1 MEEYLFS
8 YGTVIAEDRLFQLS
22 LRNRMMQGRLS
33 EDLGEKTL
41 DIDRFMREL
50 NFKDWGQR
58 IADRLQR

>member
-1 MEEYLFS
+1 MFS